1 MSVIGGH
8 LFHPL
13 LSRRTGMVVYMKAR
27 SWPLSRAQAFIPSLS
42 RPAGMGVTEQ
52 QAGCSTKNG
61 SLSDR
66 SADEIFTAFN
76 IN

>member
-1 MSVIGGH
+1 MSVTAGTS
-8 LFHPL
+8 FHPFVVPA
-13 LSRRTGMVVYMKAR
+13 RRD
-27 SWPLSRAQAFIPSLS
+27 
-42 RPAGMGVTEQ
+42 GVTVQ